1 MAHSLKNT
9 LVEVVQPARYSFRG
23 KTQQW
28 SPGVSK
34 PGLGERD
41 LEKEKKVVC
50 LWLGSF
56 IQVESVPS
64 K

>member
-1 MAHSLKNT
+1 MARSLINT
-9 LVEVVQPARYSFRG
+9 MMEIVQPARYSFRG

-34 PGLGERD
+34 PGLGEKD
-41 LEKEKKVVC
+41 LEKEKNEVC
-50 LWLGSF
+50 LWWGSF
-56 IQVESVPS
+56 IEVESVPS